1 MEVLEDRDRIARD
14 LHDHV
19 IQRLFAIG
27 LGMQSTHRR
36 EKSPHQAAR
45 LADHI
50 DQLHD
55 VIQEIRTAIFDLQAG
70 PAQEPGLRSALNQVI
85 SDLTGDAALRT
96 TVRMSGPLDVI
107 PPDLA
112 QDVQAALREAVSN
125 AVRHAQA
132 TELIITVSVEDDLVI
147 DVTDN
152 GIGLPETVARSG
164 LHNLGRRAAAAG
176 GALSVTRP
184 PAGGTR
190 LIWTAPLP

>member
-1 MEVLEDRDRIARD
+1 
-14 LHDHV
+14 
-19 IQRLFAIG
+19 
-27 LGMQSTHRR
+27 
-36 EKSPHQAAR
+36 
-45 LADHI
+45 
-50 DQLHD
+50 
-55 VIQEIRTAIFDLQAG
+55 
-70 PAQEPGLRSALNQVI
+70 
-85 SDLTGDAALRT
+85 
-96 TVRMSGPLDVI
+96 MSGPLDVI

-112 QDVQAALREAVSN
+112 QDVPAALREAVSN

-176 GALSVTRP
+176 GVLSVTRP